1 MIPAERVQ
9 LGTILE
15 RQTTASLQ
23 RGVRAGGGRRQAQ
36 LQANAELAKLLGAQ
50 RFARY
55 EAARPS

>member
-1 MIPAERVQ
+1 MQ